1 MCLKELKPLFAITL
15 LASIVSPAG
24 VCRSEAPQLVQQIT
38 GIVLK
43 PDGKPAAGAKVAL
56 VATVFSWESPSQ
68 RGERLELVA
77 DGHTKSDGRF
87 DLRWDKLPDA
97 QINAVYLVAG
107 GPEFAIVWTR
117 PNFDDPP
124 QDYELQLSAPKYC
137 AGLCSMPMANRLSMP
152 LYELRD

>member
-1 MCLKELKPLFAITL
+1 MVLALLVTHLSAVRTRAADEAGASSSSSNTPPL
-15 LASIVSPAG
+15 VK
-24 VCRSEAPQLVQQIT
+24 QIT
-38 GIVLK
+38 GIVLT

-107 GPEFAIVWTR
+107 GPRICHRMDATEFR
-117 PNFDDPP
+117 
-124 QDYELQLSAPKYC
+124 
-137 AGLCSMPMANRLSMP
+137 
-152 LYELRD
+152 